1 MERLAPADIALNRAL
16 SRARLV
22 LAWERLWPRLSVILS
37 VIAVFC
43 VVSWFGLFEAL
54 PRYGRFAVLFAF
66 GAAFA
71 AALLP
76 LFRFS
81 WPTIDEAVKR
91 FDRDIGKPHRP
102 VATAVDQMANA
113 TDDPVARA
121 LWAAHGRV
129 AAQARKDGR
138 LKPPAPG
145 LAARDPYALRFIV
158 VLALFVAF
166 FHAGSERGERL
177 FSAFR
182 EPPTPFVETPVRIDA
197 WVTPPAYTRRPP
209 VLLTEIDG
217 RAPVSVPQGSTLVV
231 RVAGDPTATIAVT
244 GGASDPAADA
254 PTPAPP
260 TGGVVERRA
269 VLSDDATAVVRR
281 GEREAAVFHFAVIP
295 DQPPTIALTEPIKPA
310 LRGSMTLTYR
320 VEDDY
325 GVTGVEGRFERPSA
339 GTRPLY
345 EPPRLVLPSTGSGED
360 RRVVTATR
368 DVSEH
373 PFAGASMALTLTA
386 RDAAGNVGTS
396 EAVSVV
402 LPGRSFNNP
411 LARSLVEL
419 RRLLALD
426 AAAKPWILQALD
438 ALLVAPDQFTKD
450 MSVYLGLVSVR
461 NRLDIAQSDQDLRGV
476 VDYLWKIAL
485 RLEEGDLS
493 DAERQ
498 LKAAQ
503 ERLREALERGASE
516 EEIRKLTQELRQAMN
531 QFLNEMARQQAQ
543 RQRNGDNPLSRPSS
557 ENERMVTQQDL
568 NQMLDRMEQMMRDG
582 AREQAQ
588 QLLSELNQMLDN
600 LQTGEPSEMAQDPA
614 MREMQQSLNELND
627 MIQRQQRLRDQTF
640 RESQRRPGDRGQ
652 PQEGQQGSEGQQGQQ
667 EGNQGQGSQPGQ
679 EGQSGM
685 GGQGGQG
692 QGGMEGLRQRQEA
705 LRRQL
710 EAMQRRLQ
718 EQGAG
723 EGSGPLGEAGNAM
736 QGAEGQLGEG
746 NGEGAV
752 GSQGDA
758 LEALRRGAQSLA
770 QQLQQQGQGQAGQP
784 SQGRNGRAQRG
795 GEGTANG
802 EDRDPL
808 GRPTRSRSYSDG
820 MVRVPGRGETAAER
834 AARVL
839 EELRRRLSDPNRPR
853 YELDYLERLLRRD

>member
-1 MERLAPADIALNRAL
+1 
-16 SRARLV
+16 
-22 LAWERLWPRLSVILS
+22 
-37 VIAVFC
+37 
-43 VVSWFGLFEAL
+43 
-54 PRYGRFAVLFAF
+54 
-66 GAAFA
+66 
-71 AALLP
+71 
-76 LFRFS
+76 
-81 WPTIDEAVKR
+81 
-91 FDRDIGKPHRP
+91 
-102 VATAVDQMANA
+102 
-113 TDDPVARA
+113 
-121 LWAAHGRV
+121 
-129 AAQARKDGR
+129 
-138 LKPPAPG
+138 
-145 LAARDPYALRFIV
+145 
-158 VLALFVAF
+158 
-166 FHAGSERGERL
+166 
-177 FSAFR
+177 
-182 EPPTPFVETPVRIDA
+182 
-197 WVTPPAYTRRPP
+197 
-209 VLLTEIDG
+209 
-217 RAPVSVPQGSTLVV
+217 
-231 RVAGDPTATIAVT
+231 
-244 GGASDPAADA
+244 
-254 PTPAPP
+254 
-260 TGGVVERRA
+260 
-269 VLSDDATAVVRR
+269 
-281 GEREAAVFHFAVIP
+281 
-295 DQPPTIALTEPIKPA
+295 
-310 LRGSMTLTYR
+310 
-320 VEDDY
+320 
-325 GVTGVEGRFERPSA
+325 
-339 GTRPLY
+339 
-345 EPPRLVLPSTGSGED
+345 VLPSTGSGED

-386 RDAAGNVGTS
+386 RDAAGNVGSS
-396 EAVSVV
+396 EAMSVV

-426 AAAKPWILQALD
+426 ANAKPWVDQALG

-450 MSVYLGLVSVR
+450 LSVYLGLVSVR
-461 NRLDIAQSDQDLRGV
+461 QRLELAKSDQELRGV
-476 VDYLWKIAL
+476 VDYLWKFAL

-503 ERLREALERGASE
+503 EKLREALERGASE

-543 RQRNGDNPLSRPSS
+543 RQRDGDNPLSRPPS
-557 ENERMVTQQDL
+557 ENDRMVSQQDL

-588 QLLSELNQMLDN
+588 QLQSELNEMLDN
-600 LQTGEPSEMAQDPA
+600 LQSGDPSEMAQDPA
-614 MREMQQSLNELND
+614 MREMQQALNELND

-640 RESQRRPGDRGQ
+640 RESQRRSGEQGQ
-652 PQEGQQGSEGQQGQQ
+652 QQDGQQGAEGQQGQQ
-667 EGNQGQGSQPGQ
+667 EGQQGQGAQPGQ
-679 EGQSGM
+679 EGGESGM

-692 QGGMEGLRQRQEA
+692 QGGMQGLQQRQEA

-723 EGSGPLGEAGNAM
+723 DGSGQLGEAGDAM
-736 QGAEGQLGEG
+736 RGAEGQLGDG

-752 GSQGDA
+752 GSQGQA
-758 LEALRRGAQSLA
+758 LDALRRGAQSLA
-770 QQLQQQGQGQAGQP
+770 QQLQQRGQGQAGQP

-839 EELRRRLSDPNRPR
+839 EELRRRLSDPTRPR
-853 YELDYLERLLRRD
+853 FELDYLERLLRRD